1 MKNSGLIVVAILGI
15 LLISVVVILP
25 AWLRPSETG
34 FFARDNPPEPPPWDV
49 LFPYLFIAKIVL
61 SSANIILLTIVFII
75 YVGIHNKTKSQFSLG
90 LVIFTIAL
98 LFYSVTS
105 NPIMQG
111 FGGFRVSG
119 LGPFTMLPDLF
130 SCVASAILL
139 YLSRQ

>member
-1 MKNSGLIVVAILGI
+1 MKNSGLVIVAILGI
-15 LLISVVVILP
+15 LSISLVVILP
-25 AWLRPSETG
+25 TLFRPSERD
-34 FFARDNPPEPPPWDV
+34 FFDGNIPPERPPWDV

-61 SSANIILLTIVFII
+61 SSANIILLTIVLVTYIGI
-75 YVGIHNKTKSQFSLG
+75 YQKTKSQFSLG

-98 LFYSVTS
+98 LFYSITS

-130 SCVASAILL
+130 SCIASVILL

>member
-1 MKNSGLIVVAILGI
+1 MKNIEWVVVAILGI
-15 LLISVVVILP
+15 LSISIVVILP
-25 AWLRPSETG
+25 ALYQPLERD
-34 FFARDNPPEPPPWDV
+34 FFVWNIPFERPPWDIF
-49 LFPYLFIAKIVL
+49 FPYLFIAKTVL
-61 SSANIILLTIVFII
+61 SSANIILLIIVLVTYIGI
-75 YVGIHNKTKSQFSLG
+75 YQKTKSQFSLG

-98 LFYSVTS
+98 LLYSFTS

-130 SCVASAILL
+130 SCIASAILL

>member
-1 MKNSGLIVVAILGI
+1 MKNSGLVIVAILGI
-15 LLISVVVILP
+15 LSISLVVILP
-25 AWLRPSETG
+25 TLFRPSERD
-34 FFARDNPPEPPPWDV
+34 FFDGNIPPERPPWDV

-61 SSANIILLTIVFII
+61 SSANIILLTIVLVTYIGI
-75 YVGIHNKTKSQFSLG
+75 YQKTKSQFSLG

-98 LFYSVTS
+98 LFYSITS

-111 FGGFRVSG
+111 FGGFRVAG

-130 SCVASAILL
+130 SCIASAILL

>member
-1 MKNSGLIVVAILGI
+1 MKNLGWSVVAILVI
-15 LLISVVVILP
+15 LSISIVVILP
-25 AWLRPSETG
+25 FLDRNPG
-34 FFARDNPPEPPPWDV
+34 RDFFNGAIPPERPPWDI

-61 SSANIILLTIVFII
+61 SSVNIILLTIVLVI
-75 YVGIHNKTKSQFSLG
+75 YLGIYRKTKSQFSLG
-90 LVIFTIAL
+90 LIIFTIAL
-98 LFYSVTS
+98 LLYSFTS

-130 SCVASAILL
+130 TCIASAILL

>member
-1 MKNSGLIVVAILGI
+1 MKNSGWIVLTVLGI
-15 LLISVVVILP
+15 LSISLVVILP
-25 AWLRPSETG
+25 ALFRPSG
-34 FFARDNPPEPPPWDV
+34 MDFFNGPIPPERPPWDV
-49 LFPYLFIAKIVL
+49 LFPYLFITKIVL
-61 SSANIILLTIVFII
+61 SSANIILLTIVLMI
-75 YVGIHNKTKSQFSLG
+75 YMGIYQKTKSQFSLG

-98 LFYSVTS
+98 LLYSFTS

-130 SCVASAILL
+130 SCIASVILL

>member
-1 MKNSGLIVVAILGI
+1 MKNSGWIVVAVLGI
-15 LLISVVVILP
+15 LSISIVVNLL
-25 AWLRPSETG
+25 ALFRPIERG
-34 FFARDNPPEPPPWDV
+34 FFAGNIPPERPPWDA
-49 LFPYLFIAKIVL
+49 LFPYLFVAKIAL
-61 SSANIILLTIVFII
+61 SSANIVLLTIVLVI
-75 YVGIHNKTKSQFSLG
+75 YAGIYQKTKSQFSLG

-98 LFYSVTS
+98 LLYSFTS

-130 SCVASAILL
+130 SCIASVILL

>member
-1 MKNSGLIVVAILGI
+1 MKNIGWIIVAILGI
-15 LLISVVVILP
+15 LSISLVTILP
-25 AWLRPSETG
+25 ALYRSSDRN
-34 FFARDNPPEPPPWDV
+34 FFEGGIPPERPPWDV

-61 SSANIILLTIVFII
+61 SSANIILLAIVLMI
-75 YVGIHNKTKSQFSLG
+75 YMGIYHKTKSQFSLG
-90 LVIFTIAL
+90 LVIFAIAL
-98 LFYSVTS
+98 LLYAISS

-130 SCVASAILL
+130 TCIASAILL

>member
-1 MKNSGLIVVAILGI
+1 MKNTGLIVVAVLGI
-15 LLISVVVILP
+15 LSIGLVVILP
-25 AWLRPSETG
+25 ALLKPLE
-34 FFARDNPPEPPPWDV
+34 RDFIVGNMPLERPPWDS

-61 SSANIILLTIVFII
+61 SSANIILLIIVLVI
-75 YVGIHNKTKSQFSLG
+75 YMGIYNRTKSQFSLG

-105 NPIMQG
+105 NPITQG

-130 SCVASAILL
+130 SCIASAILL

>member
-1 MKNSGLIVVAILGI
+1 MKNIGWVVVAILGI
-15 LLISVVVILP
+15 LSISIVAILP
-25 AWLRPSETG
+25 ALYRPSYRD
-34 FFARDNPPEPPPWDV
+34 FFDGSIPYERPPWDV

-61 SSANIILLTIVFII
+61 SLANIVLLTIVLVI
-75 YVGIHNKTKSQFSLG
+75 YIGIYHKTKSQFSLG

-98 LFYSVTS
+98 LLYALTS
-105 NPIMQG
+105 NPITQG

-130 SCVASAILL
+130 TCIASAILL

>member
-1 MKNSGLIVVAILGI
+1 MKNIGWVVVAILGI
-15 LLISVVVILP
+15 LTISTVAILP
-25 AWLRPSETG
+25 ALYRPS
-34 FFARDNPPEPPPWDV
+34 ARDFFYGSIPPERPPWDV

-61 SSANIILLTIVFII
+61 SSANLILLTIVLVI
-75 YVGIHNKTKSQFSLG
+75 YIGIYQKTKSQFSLG

-98 LFYSVTS
+98 LLYSFTS

-111 FGGFRVSG
+111 VGGFIVSG

-130 SCVASAILL
+130 TCIASAILL